1 MKKIHYRN
9 IGFPK
14 TGTNWLWSQL
24 MRHPLVDCKL
34 DIMYKEYRGNSIESY
49 KKIYE
54 KYDVSVNMDVHAY
67 DGSFPIDHYIT
78 PLKIHEHT
86 SHVTMIL
93 RSPYEIINSMY
104 NMDKNRN
111 INFKL
116 TTEQHIEKCYR
127 TYSNIAKVFDDWG
140 QCKIP
145 VKYLVYDDL
154 KSDPENFF
162 YTICDHIGLKRYYK
176 DIGYKFKTEI
186 NSPLTFDN
194 PIIIKYI
201 NEGINVIEEK
211 LNRDLS
217 HWKH

>member
-14 TGTNWLWSQL
+14 TGTNWLWLQF
-24 MRHPLVDCKL
+24 MRHPLVDSKL
-34 DIMYKEYRGNSIESY
+34 GLMYKEYKANDLSSY
-49 KKIYE
+49 KKTYE
-54 KYDVSVNMDVHAY
+54 NYDVSLNLDTHAFHVNNDDYYA
-67 DGSFPIDHYIT
+67 SS
-78 PLKIHEHT
+78 KNIHEHT
-86 SHVTMIL
+86 THITMIL
-93 RSPYEIINSMY
+93 RSPYEIINSMF

-116 TTEQHIEKCYR
+116 TPEQHIEKCYK
-127 TYSNIAKVFDDWG
+127 TYSNMTKVFDDWG

-162 YTICDHIGLKRYYK
+162 YAICDHIGLKRYYK

-194 PIIIKYI
+194 PTLIKYI